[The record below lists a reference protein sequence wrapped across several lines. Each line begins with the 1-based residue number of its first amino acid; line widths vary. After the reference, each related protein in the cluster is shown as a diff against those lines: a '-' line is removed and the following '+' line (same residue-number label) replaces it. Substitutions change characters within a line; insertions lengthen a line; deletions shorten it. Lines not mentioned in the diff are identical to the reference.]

1 MEEVIGGVGDWCGNA
16 PPGGD
21 GGAFWGFWGGG
32 GWWGVLGFEVD
43 DLVEAFGAEE
53 GVEG

>member
-21 GGAFWGFWGGG
+21 GGAFWGFGGR
-32 GWWGVLGFEVD
+32 WVMGVLGFEVD